1 MKNHL
6 LLLPLVCLW
15 LLACSSGQK
24 QLAELAMEKV
34 PLSHAEGFSVFKG
47 KDFWVLEVNRAFA
60 GQEQAYRYLIWE
72 EGAVPSAIEGFDAVL
87 SLPVS
92 QVVLTSTTHVPHL
105 EYLRALDKF
114 AGFPGLDHISSV
126 EARKLIRQG
135 KVRELGSGA
144 GLNVEQA
151 IDLEPDWLMVSTL
164 GQDLQYLD
172 LLKKAGI
179 PAFLNGEYLEQHP
192 LGRAEWLK
200 FTGLLLGKWEESL
213 QAFEKIEEAYL
224 SASLL
229 AENLEVSKPSVM
241 SGVMYKDVWYVP
253 GSESWAAK
261 LFQAAGADYVFEDQ
275 EGAGS
280 VPLSYEFV
288 LDRAKEV
295 EFWIGVADFAS
306 LEQLAKA
313 DPRYAHFRAFK
324 EGKVFTYTL
333 KKGETGGMEY
343 FELGYLR
350 PDLIL
355 QDLIK
360 ILHPEALPTYE
371 TYFYQKLHEK

>member
-1 MKNHL
+1 MKNRL
-6 LLLPLVCLW
+6 LFLPLVCLW

-24 QLAELAMEKV
+24 PLADLAMEKV
-34 PLSHAEGFSVFKG
+34 SLSYAEGFSVFKG
-47 KDFWVLEVNRAFA
+47 EDFWVLEVNRAFA

-72 EGAVPSAIEGFDAVL
+72 EGAVPSAVEGFDAVL

-92 QVVLTSTTHVPHL
+92 QVVLTSTTQVPHL
-105 EYLRALDKF
+105 EYLGALDKF
-114 AGFPGLDHISSV
+114 AGFPGLEHISSV
-126 EARKLIRQG
+126 EARKLIGQG
-135 KVRELGSGA
+135 KVLELGSGA
-144 GLNVEQA
+144 GLNVEQL
-151 IDLEPDWLMVSTL
+151 IDLQPDWLMVSTL

-179 PAFLNGEYLEQHP
+179 PALLNGEYLEQHP

-213 QAFEKIEEAYL
+213 RAFEKIEEAYL
-224 SASLL
+224 SASSL
-229 AENLEVSKPSVM
+229 AENLEGPKPSVM

-253 GSESWAAK
+253 GSESWAARF
-261 LFQAAGADYVFEDQ
+261 FQAAGADYVFEDQ
-275 EGAGS
+275 EGSGS
-280 VPLSYEFV
+280 VPLGYEFV

-295 EFWIGVADFAS
+295 EYWIGVADFAS

-313 DPRYAHFRAFK
+313 DPRYTHFRAFQ

-333 KKGETGGMEY
+333 KKGETGGVEY

-360 ILHPEALPTYE
+360 ILHPEALPMYE
-371 TYFYQKLHEK
+371 CYFYQKLHEK